1 MPRPPE
7 QAPQPEVAPFPFLL
21 ASLFDSRETCE
32 APYDTIQAI
41 VREQEVAE
49 FSVFRL
55 IQNWPESL
63 SKAPPSPKRW
73 YVAVIGHSPLEPL
86 LTKVIEAINQG
97 EPVPLPDEVVSV
109 LAAKRAQQHKLVQ
122 NNFLWQF
129 VLYIGAKTGRIPAH
143 DNTIWIGTENDYFHH
158 ATRPPGTSL
167 RIAHRHLRQTGM
179 GSGLRPA
186 GRPRRHHPFT
196 TYLR

>member
-49 FSVFRL
+49 FSVFRF
-55 IQNWPESL
+55 IQNWPESM

-73 YVAVIGHSPLEPL
+73 YVAVIGHPPPEPL
-86 LTKVIEAINQG
+86 LNQLTAAIHTG
-97 EPVPLPDEVVSV
+97 EPVPLPDEVIAEMARRR
-109 LAAKRAQQHKLVQ
+109 LTETIQRPYTEIHRT
-122 NNFLWQF
+122 F
-129 VLYIGAKTGRIPAH
+129 TGRHKQGQEKRKPRK
-143 DNTIWIGTENDYFHH
+143 
-158 ATRPPGTSL
+158 RP
-167 RIAHRHLRQTGM
+167 H
-179 GSGLRPA
+179 
-186 GRPRRHHPFT
+186 GRR
-196 TYLR
+196 